1 MKIYH
6 FLILQKVPRRISLS
20 HLPAGNPRNRLKTL
34 LFYIPELK
42 PSEYLDVHHAALAN
56 LFLKNTKNLFPE

>member
-42 PSEYLDVHHAALAN
+42 PSE
-56 LFLKNTKNLFPE
+56 